1 MTKIAIPIRDHAVDD
16 HFGHCDHYM
25 KGLFLLII
33 FLACASS
40 FAQPSRDDL
49 RAIKV
54 GKDGNFR
61 YWKQDSPSLMALRA
75 FVSKVTDET
84 SESFV
89 PVCDRIAAFDI
100 DGTMMCETAP
110 SYMGMNLYIYRH
122 FQDPSYTPEEEGK
135 EVAELIRGF
144 LAGEVEGTTELNI
157 RFHKQNQLSFAG
169 MSQREYCDYVKAFVS
184 SAKVSGYNNLTWECA
199 IYWPML
205 EVVSYL
211 QSNDFTVFFVSGS
224 ERDACRVLFCDITDI
239 PPYHVLGSDVH
250 YVMEGQEG
258 ITTEQF
264 DTESYPYVPGERVE
278 RGEMHVIN
286 TSVNK
291 LACIT
296 RNIGK
301 QPILSWGNSSG
312 DYPMFHHT
320 QTDNPYPSIVF
331 CNLCDDTVREN
342 GNTSKATKVANKC
355 KEYGWNSVS
364 MRNEWTTI
372 YGDEVLRD
380 NPTAI
385 QNVEAQNAPAVSYDL
400 TGKMAIAPK
409 SNSIIVWDGK
419 KVLTQ

>member
-1 MTKIAIPIRDHAVDD
+1 M
-16 HFGHCDHYM
+16 F
-25 KGLFLLII
+25 
-33 FLACASS
+33 ASVAL

-49 RAIKV
+49 HTIKV
-54 GKDGNFR
+54 GKDGNFK
-61 YWKQDSPSLMALRA
+61 YWKQDSPSLKALKT
-75 FVSKVTDET
+75 FVSKVTDEA

-89 PVCDRIAAFDI
+89 PICDRIATFDI

-110 SYMGMNLYIYRH
+110 SYMGMDLYLYRH
-122 FQDPSYTPEEEGK
+122 FQDSNYTPEGEGK
-135 EVAELIRGF
+135 KVAELIRGF
-144 LAGEVEGTTELNI
+144 LVGEVEGTTELNI

-169 MSQREYCDYVKAFVS
+169 MTQKEYCDYVKAFVS
-184 SAKVSGYNNLTWECA
+184 TAKVSGYNDLTWECA

-211 QSNDFTVFFVSGS
+211 QNNDFTVFFVSGS

-239 PPYHVLGSDVH
+239 PPYRVLGSEVH
-250 YVMEGQEG
+250 YVMAGQEG
-258 ITTEQF
+258 VTTEQF

-312 DYPMFHHT
+312 DYPMFHLT
-320 QTDNPYPSIVF
+320 QIDNSYPSIVF

-364 MRNEWTTI
+364 MRDEWTTI
-372 YGDEVLRD
+372 YGDEVKRI

-385 QNVEAQNAPAVSYDL
+385 SHVEAQSTPTVLYDQ
-400 TGKMAIAPK
+400 TGKLVIVPIP
-409 SNSIIVWDGK
+409 NSIIIANRK
-419 KVLTQ
+419 KVLTK